1 MKKLLV
7 ILLAAIMVFSIA
19 ACSNQDKD
27 KDTDDDKYKEI
38 TVIITEETFGTDTFH
53 FETVDSETVEI
64 TKFTTTLDRA
74 HEVKIPA
81 YLDGKRVVSIGKEA
95 FCYSSSIQTI
105 TFPTEAEYLAG
116 DAEFDMSKHSFVIAD
131 YAFRDC
137 VALQTLAFPSYVTEI
152 GVGAFFGCSSLT
164 SLTFAA
170 DGVLAEIKDYA
181 FMECIGLVG
190 VELPASVKTIGVA
203 AFYGCEALES
213 VKINEGTEMILK
225 QAFQNCSAMASVE
238 LPASLLTVGKF
249 AFHGSDALYIGGLT
263 YAGNSA
269 EVESYI
275 KSLMLEEAPDV
286 SVDDPEA

>member
-1 MKKLLV
+1 MKKLLA
-7 ILLAAIMVFSIA
+7 ILLAAIMVLSIA
-19 ACSNQDKD
+19 ACSDKEEQNN
-27 KDTDDDKYKEI
+27 KDDDKYKDT
-38 TVIITEETFGTDTFH
+38 TVVVTEETFGTDTFH

-64 TKFTTTLDRA
+64 TKFTTTLDKA

-81 YLDGKRVVSIGKEA
+81 YLDGKRVVGIGKEA

-137 VALQTLAFPSYVTEI
+137 VALQTLSFPAYVTEI
-152 GVGAFFGCSSLT
+152 GVGAFFGCSSLN

-170 DGVLAEIKDYA
+170 EGTLAEIKDYA
-181 FMECIGLVG
+181 FMECISLTA
-190 VELPASVKTIGVA
+190 VELPASVKTVGVA

-225 QAFQNCSAMASVE
+225 QAFQNCSALASIE

-249 AFHGSDALYIGGLT
+249 AFHGSDALYVGGIT

-269 EVESYI
+269 EVETYI
-275 KSLMLEEAPDV
+275 KSLMLEEAPEV
-286 SVDDPEA
+286 SVEPEA